1 MGRGKVVLQRIE
13 NKISRQVTF
22 AKRRNGLLKKAYE
35 LSILCDA
42 EVALVL
48 FSHAGRLYQF
58 SSSSNL
64 LKTLERYQRYIYA
77 SADAAVPSSDELQNN
92 YQEYVQLKSR
102 VEILQHSQ
110 RNLLG
115 EDLAPL
121 STSELEQLESQV
133 DKTLKQIRSRK
144 TQVLL
149 DELCDLKRKEQMLQD
164 ANRVLKR
171 KLDEVEAEVAP
182 PPQPQLPWQGGSG
195 DAMLSDGPPQ
205 PEHFFQALESN
216 PLSLQPTFHTMDM
229 NQQPVP
235 APGSCYPPAWMA

>member
-77 SADAAVPSSDELQNN
+77 SADAAVPSSDEMQHN
-92 YQEYVQLKSR
+92 YQEYLKLKTR
-102 VEILQHSQ
+102 VEVLQHSQ

-121 STSELEQLESQV
+121 STSELDQLESQV

-149 DELCDLKRKEQMLQD
+149 DELCDLKRKERMLQD

-171 KLDEVEAEVAP
+171 KLDEVEAEADP
-182 PPQPQLPWQGGSG
+182 PPQPQLPWLGSSG

-216 PLSLQPTFHTMDM
+216 PSLQPTFHTMDM

-235 APGSCYPPAWMA
+235 APGGCYPPAWMA